1 MTWNIKILSP
11 TEMAIG
17 NDKYKYIY
25 HAADDCYVIN
35 KSNIYDKMMKHQS
48 EQINVKLEQPL
59 GPK

>member
-1 MTWNIKILSP
+1 
-11 TEMAIG
+11 MAIG